1 MSRGELA
8 APGKIRGAVEFTSPF
23 GLLSRL
29 KRPAA
34 GLDWIPALDMV
45 VIALLLSLLFTRFVV
60 VPGVEVALPATD
72 LRMRSSFDSVAVLT
86 LQNRGMLF
94 FNGSVYDQGSTQS
107 AFADYLRT
115 KEKARRQV
123 LLVKAEADIG
133 LEEFLEIC
141 RLAESAGFL
150 RVQLSGKKLE
160 AAPELIPQAR
170 GDVSP
175 GGFQILD

>member
-1 MSRGELA
+1 MKKVRQSATR
-8 APGKIRGAVEFTSPF
+8 AVGFTSPF

-29 KRPAA
+29 KRANA
-34 GLDWIPALDMV
+34 GLDWVPALDMV
-45 VIALLLSLLFTRFVV
+45 VIALLFSLIFTRYVV

-72 LRMRSSFDSVAVLT
+72 LRMRSSEESVAVLT

-94 FNGSVYDQGSTQS
+94 FNGSIYNQDSLEQ
-107 AFADYLRT
+107 AFGDYMDTEEPSKRS
-115 KEKARRQV
+115 V

-141 RLAESAGFL
+141 RLAESSGFL

-160 AAPELIPQAR
+160 VVPELIPQAGE
-170 GDVSP
+170 GDAS
-175 GGFQILD
+175 GFQILN